1 MGSFS
6 HLIISDYPTFTA
18 KNSYFEELVKLI
30 FLPEDYIVEERKK
43 SSLNKLIWGDS
54 YENDEGVYTFR
65 GFRQSVKNCKSRLE
79 IYGVSPRKAKNE
91 FQRATKNAKEDTG
104 DSDIYYD
111 FPINKISYEAYL
123 AEIRDIIETKEI
135 NYENSYHDLRNSL
148 IAGEFGIYGQ
158 ELKYCLYSILC
169 VVPENAIIE
178 YDMSDIID
186 SGWVKESHIEHIDIE
201 KIIILTE
208 GKTDV
213 EFINTS
219 LLYLYPQL
227 SNYYHFIDF
236 DEFKVESNA
245 SALVKLV
252 ISLAASNVKHPI
264 IALFDND
271 TAGIKEMK
279 KLDSVRLPDNIKV
292 LKLPDTKLAKS
303 YPTIGPTGLK
313 KMNINGLACGIEMYL
328 GLDILTKN
336 DKLIPIQWKGYDE
349 KEKKY
354 QGELSEKHLV
364 QEAFRKKIKIDKG
377 LELTEM
383 NMLLTNIFNAF
394 E

>member
-6 HLIISDYPTFTA
+6 HLFISDYPTFTA
-18 KNSYFEELVKLI
+18 KNSYLEELVKLI
-30 FLPEDYIVEERKK
+30 FLPEDYIEEERKN
-43 SSLNKLIWGDS
+43 SSLNKLIWGNS

-91 FQRATKNAKEDTG
+91 FQRAKRIALR
-104 DSDIYYD
+104 DSNDADICYG

-123 AEIRDIIETKEI
+123 AEIHGIIETKEI
-135 NYENSYHDLRNSL
+135 NYEQSYDDFRNSL
-148 IAGEFGIYGQ
+148 ITGEFEIYGQ
-158 ELKYCLYSILC
+158 ELKYCLYSILS
-169 VVPENAIIE
+169 VVPENDIVE
-178 YDMSDIID
+178 YDMSDIIEY
-186 SGWVKESHIEHIDIE
+186 GWIKEYPVECIDIE

-213 EFINTS
+213 EFISAS
-219 LLYLYPQL
+219 LSYLYPHL
-227 SNYYHFIDF
+227 YSYYHFIDF

-245 SALVKLV
+245 SALVKLI
-252 ISLAASNVKHPI
+252 ISFAASNVKHPI

-279 KLDSVRLPDNIKV
+279 KLDSVKLPDNIKV

-303 YPTIGPTGLK
+303 YPTVGPTGFK

-328 GLDILTKN
+328 GIDVLTKE
-336 DKLIPIQWKGYDE
+336 DKLIHIQWKGYDE

-354 QGELSEKHLV
+354 QGDLSEKHYV
-364 QEAFRKKIKIDKG
+364 QEVFRKKIKTDR

-383 NMLLTNIFNAF
+383 KILLTDIFNALK
-394 E
+394 